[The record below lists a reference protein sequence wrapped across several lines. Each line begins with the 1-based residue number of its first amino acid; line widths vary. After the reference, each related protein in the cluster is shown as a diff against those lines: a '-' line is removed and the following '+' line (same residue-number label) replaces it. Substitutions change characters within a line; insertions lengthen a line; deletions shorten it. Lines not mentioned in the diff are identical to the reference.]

1 MKISWIN
8 ANSLFKRLFRLR
20 RCPQILRFLLLTSHI
35 RQNVV
40 WERFLE
46 SYLLFILL
54 MLAFTVWILSEIIK
68 LSFLYYLRMYFD
80 EIFPSFLPE
89 TASENHF
96 SLLACRNMPKKIAKY
111 PLFLTVSVRTL
122 LASSLW
128 FFYFIQKKNNR
139 FLPSF
144 LCVNMLIPK
153 TKIPKNCAE
162 PAIDFK
168 KRVAFLSQRP
178 RLWTQWS

>member
-54 MLAFTVWILSEIIK
+54 MLAFSMWILSEIIK
-68 LSFLYYLRMYFD
+68 LSFLYYPHMYFE

-89 TASENHF
+89 TASGNHF

-111 PLFLTVSVRTL
+111 LLFLTVSVRTPL
-122 LASSLW
+122 VSSLW
-128 FFYFIQKKNNR
+128 FFISYKSKIIAFCLHFFALICWRKKNTQK
-139 FLPSF
+139 
-144 LCVNMLIPK
+144 LCRTGNWL
-153 TKIPKNCAE
+153 
-162 PAIDFK
+162 
-168 KRVAFLSQRP
+168 
-178 RLWTQWS
+178 